1 MFSSPPALPR
11 RNGLLRRSG
20 LFRSGTMA
28 VALALLA
35 TATVI
40 TQKATAEETP
50 TGTETA
56 LGRID
61 LNYDGLPP
69 ATVEVDLSQ
78 GMFTDLFGI
87 GDAAIAGVAEALT
100 KAVGTNGAAEGT
112 QLAAEQMAAARQIV
126 EIASGVVHE
135 VRVRVYQ
142 DLPSDEE
149 QPVKLMAHFNE
160 VIRSGSWET
169 IVRAREEENTVSVSV
184 ARQDGAMRGLFVVA
198 YDGDDFVLAN
208 IVCDI
213 SPENAKKLTSVATKI
228 GLEAGLAQVIEAEMR
243 QLRQKGKGPRA
254 AIATPVS
261 PAQPDGVVAPPAPIR
276 PRKAPMPPV
285 PSTPPVSELT
295 E

>member
-1 MFSSPPALPR
+1 MFRSHPPLPR
-11 RNGLLRRSG
+11 RNRLLHRSS
-20 LFRSGTMA
+20 LIRSGTMA
-28 VALALLA
+28 VALAFLA
-35 TATVI
+35 TATAI
-40 TQKATAEETP
+40 AQNTAAE
-50 TGTETA
+50 TETT

-61 LNYDGLPP
+61 LSYDGLPP

-87 GDAAIAGVAEALT
+87 GDAAIAGVAEALA

-112 QLAAEQMAAARQIV
+112 QLAAEQLAAARQIV
-126 EIASGVVHE
+126 EIAGGVVRE

-142 DLPSDEE
+142 DLPSDED
-149 QPVKLMAHFNE
+149 QPTKLMAHFSK
-160 VIRSGSWET
+160 VIRSDSWET
-169 IVRAREEENTVSVSV
+169 IVRAREEDNTVSVSV

-198 YDGDDFVLAN
+198 YDGDDLVLAN

-254 AIATPVS
+254 VIVAPDS
-261 PAQPDGVVAPPAPIR
+261 PASPDSIGAPALPIR
-276 PRKAPMPPV
+276 PRKAPMPP
-285 PSTPPVSELT
+285 TPPVPPTPPASERP

>member
-1 MFSSPPALPR
+1 MFRSHPPLPR
-11 RNGLLRRSG
+11 RNRLLHRSS
-20 LFRSGTMA
+20 LIRSGTMA
-28 VALALLA
+28 VALAFLA
-35 TATVI
+35 TATAI
-40 TQKATAEETP
+40 AQNTAAE
-50 TGTETA
+50 TETT

-61 LNYDGLPP
+61 LSYDGLPP

-87 GDAAIAGVAEALT
+87 GDAAIAGVAEALA

-126 EIASGVVHE
+126 EIASQVVHE

-142 DLPSDEE
+142 DLPSDED
-149 QPVKLMAHFNE
+149 QPTKLMAHFNE
-160 VIRSGSWET
+160 VVRSGSWET

-198 YDGDDFVLAN
+198 YDGDDLVMAN

-213 SPENAKKLTSVATKI
+213 SPDIAKKLTSVATKI

-243 QLRQKGKGPRA
+243 QFQQKGKGPRA
-254 AIATPVS
+254 VIAAPAS
-261 PAQPDGVVAPPAPIR
+261 PAPPDGVVAPAPPIR
-276 PRKAPMPPV
+276 PKKAP
-285 PSTPPVSELT
+285 TPPTPPMPSASEQT